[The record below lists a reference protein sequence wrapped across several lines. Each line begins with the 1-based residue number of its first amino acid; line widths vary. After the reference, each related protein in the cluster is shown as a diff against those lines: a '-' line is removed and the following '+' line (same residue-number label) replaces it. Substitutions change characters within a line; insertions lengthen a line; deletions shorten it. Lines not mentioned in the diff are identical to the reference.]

1 MAVDAPFVLFIFIF
15 IMKTSFSLCSCKKI
29 QQIVFD
35 GEMRFSLRGLM
46 THQLFLIF
54 LMAPV
59 KMNVLWNTVM
69 RGSPAEPAGL

>member
-35 GEMRFSLRGLM
+35 GGDEVLAKRSHDTSAVSDFSDG
-46 THQLFLIF
+46 
-54 LMAPV
+54 
-59 KMNVLWNTVM
+59 
-69 RGSPAEPAGL
+69 AGKNDCAMEHSHEG